1 MAGMKPISLEQII
14 QIAEFRSRLRAFL
27 RHNEQVA
34 RRFGLTPQRY
44 ELLLAIKGAPAGSQ
58 RLSFT
63 ELAQRIHLSRNTVTE
78 LCARAEEAGLIM
90 RSPSREDHR
99 VVYLRLTRK
108 GENLLRKALTENE
121 RSRHELMDAFQNL
134 RESFASV

>member
-1 MAGMKPISLEQII
+1 MAGTKTIPLEKII

-44 ELLLAIKGAPAGSQ
+44 ELLLAIKGAPAGAQ

-78 LCARAEEAGLIM
+78 LCARAEEAGLIK
-90 RSPSREDHR
+90 RAPSREDQR
-99 VVYLRLTRK
+99 VVYLRLTRE
-108 GENLLRKALTENE
+108 GENLLRKALAENE
-121 RSRHELMDAFQNL
+121 RSRLELMDAFKHL
-134 RESFASV
+134 GESFASV